1 MISHTNAELAW
12 TPSSSGENLEGQQR
26 VQTDCSCFSSTTS
39 AQDSPSRVKMLAF
52 AFYRYNKISLVQYF
66 SKKTFEEW
74 CTTLESSH
82 IQYISVFFLVLSTYF
97 ACRVPVQPPG
107 RTWWRPWQ
115 EYRDQ
120 ERLRQSGEP
129 QGCSAGSSPPSS
141 TVQHKNR
148 LRSN

>member
-26 VQTDCSCFSSTTS
+26 VQTDCSSFSSTML
-39 AQDSPSRVKMLAF
+39 AQDSPSRMKMLAF
-52 AFYRYNKISLVQYF
+52 AFYRHNKVNLLQYF
-66 SKKTFEEW
+66 SKNIWGMMYNTR
-74 CTTLESSH
+74 
-82 IQYISVFFLVLSTYF
+82 IQPYIFLFFLVLSTYF
-97 ACRVPVQPPG
+97 VCRVPVQPPG

-129 QGCSAGSSPPSS
+129 QGCSAESSPPSS
-141 TVQHKNR
+141 TVQHVITR
-148 LRSN
+148 TDLD